1 MPCDPLQELIL
12 KKVADLTR
20 AEYFRAGSAAD
31 LKKIYKQLA
40 ARMTAGRGRTMEI
53 TALLAALG
61 MVLAVVAAGYSMLRF
76 NRVL

>member
-1 MPCDPLQELIL
+1 MRLDEEAL

-20 AEYFRAGSAAD
+20 AEYFRAANAAD

-40 ARMTAGRGRTMEI
+40 ARMMAGRGRTMEI

-61 MVLAVVAAGYSMLRF
+61 MLLAVCAAGYSMLRF